1 MHHDAFDPN
10 VMPKHRCLATIAA
23 NVARRRRAWMVLVLL
38 SAGAMGVMAP
48 AGATVF
54 CPILKSRDGFVAL
67 RTGPG
72 ANFPIVARMKED
84 DEVQL
89 LEGRKGP
96 WTEVRHW
103 RASERL
109 DEAKRDKFR
118 RGWAHR
124 RYIGDC
130 G

>member
-1 MHHDAFDPN
+1 
-10 VMPKHRCLATIAA
+10 
-23 NVARRRRAWMVLVLL
+23 
-38 SAGAMGVMAP
+38 
-48 AGATVF
+48 
-54 CPILKSRDGFVAL
+54 
-67 RTGPG
+67 
-72 ANFPIVARMKED
+72 MKED

-103 RASERL
+103 RGAERL
-109 DEAKRDKFR
+109 DDGTRDKFR
-118 RGWAHR
+118 KGWAHR